1 MGSVFHGSAKRQK
14 ALTKQLKAPAALSLA
29 ACLSSLLAW
38 DKFCPKHDSGNFAT
52 YVHAL
57 RFLNQAFSLCIFS
70 FLPRDFPQGSLS
82 QEPHVN
88 NLRYLFLFSFPK
100 LRQSYTDILLI
111 EASYKV
117 SSDSGEDKDSPS
129 CGEEWRV
136 SKEMERWSAVT
147 VAGDP
152 PTPQSIPYTCCLVLF
167 SYCYCIGHYLAFV
180 YYLYLSKNISS
191 MNAKVTCGLFTRVSV
206 PRTLSRSR
214 RQTVPIWMNEWTP
227 GG

>member
-1 MGSVFHGSAKRQK
+1 MGRVSHGSAKRQK
-14 ALTKQLKAPAALSLA
+14 ALTKQLKAPVALSLA

-52 YVHAL
+52 YVPAL
-57 RFLNQAFSLCIFS
+57 NFLNQAFSLCIFS
-70 FLPRDFPQGSLS
+70 FLPRDSPQGSSS
-82 QEPHVN
+82 QESHVN

-100 LRQSYTDILLI
+100 LRQSYTDILLV
-111 EASYKV
+111 EAIYKV

-136 SKEMERWSAVT
+136 SKEMERRSAVT

-152 PTPQSIPYTCCLVLF
+152 PTPQSTPYTCCLFF
-167 SYCYCIGHYLAFV
+167 SFLIAIWHYLAFV

-191 MNAKVTCGLFTRVSV
+191 MSTKVICGLFTCVSTQNSV
-206 PRTLSRSR
+206 
-214 RQTVPIWMNEWTP
+214 
-227 GG
+227 

>member
-1 MGSVFHGSAKRQK
+1 MGSVSHGSAKRQK
-14 ALTKQLKAPAALSLA
+14 ELTKQLKSPAPLSLA

-38 DKFCPKHDSGNFAT
+38 DKFCPKQDSGSFAT
-52 YVHAL
+52 CVHAL
-57 RFLNQAFSLCIFS
+57 SFLNHAFSFCIFS
-70 FLPRDFPQGSLS
+70 FLPRDFPQGSSS
-82 QEPHVN
+82 QESHTN

-136 SKEMERWSAVT
+136 CKEMERWSAVI

-152 PTPQSIPYTCCLVLF
+152 PTPQSIPYTCCLVLLF
-167 SYCYCIGHYLAFV
+167 SYCYWTVSCFF

-191 MNAKVTCGLFTRVSV
+191 MSAKVICGLFAHVSV

-214 RQTVPIWMNEWTP
+214 RQTIPIWMNEWIL

>member
-29 ACLSSLLAW
+29 ACLSPLLAW

-57 RFLNQAFSLCIFS
+57 SFLNQAFALCIFS
-70 FLPRDFPQGSLS
+70 FLPRDFPQGSSS

-129 CGEEWRV
+129 CGEEWCV

-152 PTPQSIPYTCCLVLF
+152 PTPQSTPYTCCLVLLF
-167 SYCYCIGHYLAFV
+167 SYCYWT
-180 YYLYLSKNISS
+180 LSCFCLLSISS
-191 MNAKVTCGLFTRVSV
+191 QKYKLHERKSHLWLVSV